1 MTEEDEYV
9 EREKPQQAVDLVLRG
24 DQDVWI

>member
-9 EREKPQQAVDLVLRG
+9 EQEKPQQAVDLVLRG
-24 DQDVWI
+24 DHDLWI